1 MYMTAV
7 SCGDLIETVYTPDL
21 RKKTYH
27 YYLSTPTSA
36 PNIALAV
43 GYVIYIYIYISSCNV
58 GKLSIANIYNFIV
71 NGTLQAI

>member
-7 SCGDLIETVYTPDL
+7 SVGDLIETVYTSDL

-27 YYLSTPTSA
+27 YYMAVPTAA

-43 GYVIYIYIYISSCNV
+43 GCAC
-58 GKLSIANIYNFIV
+58 LSLIFAMKTVLI
-71 NGTLQAI
+71 

>member
-7 SCGDLIETVYTPDL
+7 SVGELVETVYTSDL

-27 YYLSTPTSA
+27 YYMATPTAA

-43 GYVIYIYIYISSCNV
+43 GLVLISAFLAFTEFMV
-58 GKLSIANIYNFIV
+58 
-71 NGTLQAI
+71 

>member
-7 SCGDLIETVYTPDL
+7 SVGDLIETVYTSDL

-27 YYLSTPTSA
+27 YYMATPTAA

-43 GYVIYIYIYISSCNV
+43 GFVLPAFLATTV
-58 GKLSIANIYNFIV
+58 
-71 NGTLQAI
+71 

>member
-7 SCGDLIETVYTPDL
+7 SVGDLVETVYTSDL

-27 YYLSTPTSA
+27 YYMATPTAA

-43 GYVIYIYIYISSCNV
+43 GFVLCFALHVTTPEFHLFVSV
-58 GKLSIANIYNFIV
+58 GSLIDCIHSIVYF
-71 NGTLQAI
+71 

>member
-7 SCGDLIETVYTPDL
+7 SVGDLVETVYTSDL

-27 YYLSTPTSA
+27 YYMATPTAA

-43 GYVIYIYIYISSCNV
+43 GFVLCFAFLCHDADSPKFHHFSSLIGCIHSIIY
-58 GKLSIANIYNFIV
+58 F
-71 NGTLQAI
+71 